1 MTRRICND
9 FDDPWEYD
17 DEYPEPLEYGT
28 AFFDPSGELVR
39 SMFCPKCKREL
50 FAVPVSVSGIF
61 WGTCYKCKRTTAY
74 EIRPTSR
81 GIGFTSDFNAAEP
94 REGGAGAE
102 SACARSCAPPRR
114 RKR

>member
-1 MTRRICND
+1 MTRRIRND

-28 AFFDPSGELVR
+28 AYSDLSGELVR
-39 SMFCPKCKREL
+39 SMFCPKCGREL
-50 FAVPVSVSGIF
+50 FAVPASLSGTF
-61 WGTCYKCKRTTAY
+61 SGRCYKCKLETAY
-74 EIRPTSR
+74 TIRPTSR
-81 GIGFTSDFNAAEP
+81 KIGFTSDFNAAEP